1 MHRIFELACN
11 KFIKER
17 LKITFFFKYSR
28 FGIGTKKGSRDK
40 SIYLTKLMWTPRLR
54 WAAEQ
59 SMQRKI
65 PYVTEAHVGFLAL
78 QSKHIWNKRN
88 EGKTMKSG
96 ERKYE
101 IWRYRSRSAIFR
113 TRSRRTKQFRAGEK
127 GGRVPCFRT
136 WIWAFWKWRSC
147 RLRFRMPWPQNR
159 EGERER
165 ERDFSSSL
173 FLSRE
178 EVRGVR
184 PGIALV
190 LWGRKTNDKGFNALS
205 LPLRFALALS
215 LLRSTKNNL
224 PFPAHFLRIIFLA
237 DPPNPGNIARSAHL
251 NNFWC
256 PMFWFTNQ
264 WGFLS
269 PNSQKWGELTFD
281 RSKSLK
287 NKQCALCKK
296 KVRN

>member
-190 LWGRKTNDKGFNALS
+190 LWGRKTDDKGFNALS
-205 LPLRFALALS
+205 LPLCFALALS
-215 LLRSTKNNL
+215 LLRSTKKISRS
-224 PFPAHFLRIIFLA
+224 LRISSGLF
-237 DPPNPGNIARSAHL
+237 
-251 NNFWC
+251 FW
-256 PMFWFTNQ
+256 
-264 WGFLS
+264 
-269 PNSQKWGELTFD
+269 LTHQTPATLRDLPILTTFG
-281 RSKSLK
+281 
-287 NKQCALCKK
+287 ALCFGSQISEDSSAQILKSEETSHLTGQ
-296 KVRN
+296 NP